1 MVIKDSG
8 NNFFKEITEMKLKI
22 ISSAVLFFSFCAL
35 LSGVTVAPE
44 KAIIVVDKNADGTVQ
59 FAAVELQKYLHWIT
73 GRKIVI
79 TDKRISGKYPFIF
92 GTPEGVSLKPEEA
105 RWEVTKEYTRLYGDS
120 TRIGT
125 PRIQLWKILAPRTK
139 SGDLTAV
146 YDFLEK
152 QLSVLFLA
160 PGRDGVSY
168 EKSKVLNLKE
178 GTGRWL
184 PPFAYRQMWPDRA
197 SWHLPGLY
205 EKNGTL
211 KAKRKNSSPAE
222 FMPPSASAFVKKEQE
237 TEKW

>member
-1 MVIKDSG
+1 
-8 NNFFKEITEMKLKI
+8 MKLKI

-152 QLSVLFLA
+152 QLSVLL
-160 PGRDGVSY
+160 
-168 EKSKVLNLKE
+168 
-178 GTGRWL
+178 
-184 PPFAYRQMWPDRA
+184 
-197 SWHLPGLY
+197 
-205 EKNGTL
+205 
-211 KAKRKNSSPAE
+211 
-222 FMPPSASAFVKKEQE
+222 
-237 TEKW
+237 